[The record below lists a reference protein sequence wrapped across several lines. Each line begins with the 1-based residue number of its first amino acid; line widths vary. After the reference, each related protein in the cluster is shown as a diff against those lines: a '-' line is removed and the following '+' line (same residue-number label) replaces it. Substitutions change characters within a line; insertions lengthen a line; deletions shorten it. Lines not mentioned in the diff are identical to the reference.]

1 MGRRKSIDR
10 AMTMD
15 AIEAVVRQHGLA
27 GLSIDAV
34 ARQAGISKSSVVY
47 DFRNKN
53 ALLAAF
59 IANRMENKRALVT
72 EARQRHVGRDNP
84 WIRGLLDTIAQT
96 PTQEDMDTAI
106 VIAAGMGSGA
116 ECRTAMQE
124 KVAEDL
130 ATVMA
135 EADCARAAMLS
146 YLAAYGLLTMEYF
159 GFHRFAP
166 DLRNEILQDIGWLL
180 SVRPTIA
187 ETDPEH

>member
-1 MGRRKSIDR
+1 MGRKKSIDR
-10 AMTMD
+10 AMTMN

-47 DFRNKN
+47 DFKNKN

-59 IANRMENKRALVT
+59 IANRMANKRALVA
-72 EARQRHVGRDNP
+72 EARQRHLDHSNP
-84 WIRGLLDTIAQT
+84 WIRGLLDTIAHT

-116 ECRTAMQE
+116 ECRTAMQQ
-124 KVAEDL
+124 KITEDL
-130 ATVMA
+130 AIVLD
-135 EADCARAAMLS
+135 EADCTRSAMLS

-166 DLRNEILQDIGWLL
+166 EQRDEILQDIGWLL
-180 SVRPTIA
+180 SARPTSPDS
-187 ETDPEH
+187 EPDH